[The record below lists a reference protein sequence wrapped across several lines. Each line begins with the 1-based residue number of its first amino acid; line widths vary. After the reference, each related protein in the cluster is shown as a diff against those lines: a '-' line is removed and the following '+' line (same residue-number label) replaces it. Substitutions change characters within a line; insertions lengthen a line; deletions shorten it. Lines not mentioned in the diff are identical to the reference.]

1 MSYTNIIL
9 FNRTLNNTIPVVQN
23 IAQVTGGAFPDRAWL
38 RSHNLRVVTVVTR
51 NPGSDREPNLETM
64 AQIVAEM
71 LTHMFNGL

>member
-1 MSYTNIIL
+1 MGTTIL
-9 FNRTLNNTIPVVQN
+9 M
-23 IAQVTGGAFPDRAWL
+23 
-38 RSHNLRVVTVVTR
+38 VTR